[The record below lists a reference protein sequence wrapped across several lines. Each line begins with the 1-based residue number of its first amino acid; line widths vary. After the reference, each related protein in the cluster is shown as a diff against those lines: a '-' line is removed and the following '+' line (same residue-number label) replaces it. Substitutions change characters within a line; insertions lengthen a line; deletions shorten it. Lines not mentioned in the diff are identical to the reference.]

1 MLFGTIDKFAFLIE
15 RVPEWEDVS
24 YVNGIMYVC
33 LNWKMYPDTLR
44 TTTLSTDLH
53 FLFNS
58 TMPNFQPKV
67 NDDLYR
73 MSTADLFKTLCEIT
87 FPEDYDIDNDYSYQ
101 VPLQEI
107 EDSRYYFF
115 AVACDNKVRLPLAV
129 RILVGKYVNEE
140 IVFDNEIEI
149 SISEFENI
157 RDNLFEYY
165 ENEIKR

>member
-1 MLFGTIDKFAFLIE
+1 MLFGTPDKFAFLIE

-107 EDSRYYFF
+107 
-115 AVACDNKVRLPLAV
+115 
-129 RILVGKYVNEE
+129 
-140 IVFDNEIEI
+140 
-149 SISEFENI
+149 
-157 RDNLFEYY
+157 
-165 ENEIKR
+165 